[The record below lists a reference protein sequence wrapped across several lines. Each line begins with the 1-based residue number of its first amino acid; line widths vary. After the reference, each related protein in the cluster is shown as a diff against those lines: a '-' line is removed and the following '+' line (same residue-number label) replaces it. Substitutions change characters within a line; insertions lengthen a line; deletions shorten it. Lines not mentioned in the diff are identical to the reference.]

1 MSEGFYSSSKAGYCV
16 QKKHAMSFRQ
26 PSTMNRDS
34 AENDVKEK
42 ITTPISSFIHKV
54 LLQN

>member
-26 PSTMNRDS
+26 SSTMDS

>member
-1 MSEGFYSSSKAGYCV
+1 MSEDFYSSSKAGYCV

-26 PSTMNRDS
+26 SSTMNRDS